1 MELAVQCTEQWME
14 RDFNEW
20 KVRER
25 EIEGERKGCYNKFIQ
40 DPDPESEPK
49 LP

>member
-1 MELAVQCTEQWME
+1 MQCTEQWME